1 MSNEVSFSY
10 LVKVNCFFKGD
21 YLDTSDSGSCEE
33 IETED
38 SKKCENSS
46 FDVMDIELNIEM
58 FNALEARKEYL
69 ISRIKPF
76 SISGEQHLTAHPH
89 LKTYIDYNNA
99 QLIAQYLA
107 TKRPFSQS
115 FDGCLKKIILVV
127 K

>member
-1 MSNEVSFSY
+1 M
-10 LVKVNCFFKGD
+10 VKLNYFLIGD

-46 FDVMDIELNIEM
+46 FDVMDFELNIEM

-69 ISRIKPF
+69 ISQIKPF
-76 SISGEQHLTAHPH
+76 SLSGEQHLTTHSH